1 MPYDLMKEHMER
13 RDFLTLPLAALA
25 VPALLGASAG
35 PANASSALTVATK
48 RSAPARALKGVC
60 KGGTDP
66 LSFRQ
71 IKDLKP
77 DWYYNWQAPQTYTG
91 KPFVPMVK
99 DARKLLEQDSL
110 GYVNREL
117 GQTKTKN
124 LLGFNEPDHP
134 DQANMSVDE
143 AVRLWP
149 LLQTTGLRLGSPATV
164 SPSAR
169 WLDQFMLR
177 AKQENL
183 RVDFMTM
190 HSYAW
195 PKSDEF
201 LGKVREL
208 HEKYERPVWVT
219 EYAVADWRA
228 TRTRRNEYSRK
239 QVETFMRETVKG
251 MRAMPFVE
259 RFAWKTRA
267 ITDRQMG
274 TSALFD
280 LKGKMTSTG
289 RLYASL

>member
-1 MPYDLMKEHMER
+1 MER
-13 RDFLTLPLAALA
+13 RNFLTLPLAALA
-25 VPALLGASAG
+25 VPALLGAGAAHASAA
-35 PANASSALTVATK
+35 PSVAT
-48 RSAPARALKGVC
+48 RAPARARALKGAGN
-60 KGGTDP
+60 GGTDR

-71 IKDLKP
+71 IKDLRP
-77 DWYYNWQAPQTYTG
+77 DWYYTWQAPRTYTG

-99 DARKLLEQDSL
+99 DARKLLEQDAL

-117 GQTKTKN
+117 GRTKTKN

-164 SPSAR
+164 GPAVP

-177 AKQENL
+177 AKRENL

-190 HSYAW
+190 HSYTW
-195 PKSDEF
+195 PKSDDF

-228 TRTRRNEYSRK
+228 TRTRRSEYSRK

-251 MRAMPFVE
+251 MRAMPYVE

-267 ITDRQMG
+267 ITDYQMG

-280 LKGKMTSTG
+280 SRGKMTSTG

>member
-1 MPYDLMKEHMER
+1 MER
-13 RDFLTLPLAALA
+13 RQFLTLPLAALA
-25 VPALLGASAG
+25 VPGLLAAGAGSVQA
-35 PANASSALTVATK
+35 A
-48 RSAPARALKGVC
+48 APARALKGVSN
-60 KGGTDP
+60 GGSDA

-71 IKDLKP
+71 IRDLKP
-77 DWYYNWQAPQTYTG
+77 DWYYTWQASRTYTG
-91 KPFVPMVK
+91 KPFVPMIK
-99 DARKLLEQDSL
+99 DGRRLLERDAL

-117 GQTKTKN
+117 RQTKTGN

-164 SPSAR
+164 SPSIP
-169 WLDQFMLR
+169 WLEQFMLR
-177 AKQENL
+177 AKRENL

-190 HSYAW
+190 HCYAW
-195 PKSDEF
+195 PYSDSF
-201 LGKVREL
+201 LRKVAAL
-208 HEKYERPVWVT
+208 HEKYDRPVWVT

-228 TRTRRNEYSRK
+228 TKSRRSVYSRK
-239 QVETFMRETVKG
+239 QVETFMRETVTG

-267 ITDRQMG
+267 ITDPQMG

-280 LKGKMTSTG
+280 LNGKMTSTG
-289 RLYASL
+289 KLYASL

>member
-1 MPYDLMKEHMER
+1 MER
-13 RDFLTLPLAALA
+13 RQFLTLPLAALA
-25 VPALLGASAG
+25 APGLLAAGAGSAHASSVPALA
-35 PANASSALTVATK
+35 PTVA
-48 RSAPARALKGVC
+48 APARALKGASN
-60 KGGTDP
+60 GGIDA

-71 IKDLKP
+71 IRDLKP
-77 DWYYNWQAPQTYTG
+77 DWYYTWQASRTYTG
-91 KPFVPMVK
+91 KPFVPMVR
-99 DARKLLEQDSL
+99 DAQKLLEKDAL

-117 GQTKTKN
+117 GQTKAGN

-134 DQANMSVDE
+134 GQANMSVDE

-149 LLQTTGLRLGSPATV
+149 LLQTTRLRLGSPATI
-164 SPSAR
+164 SSTAR

-177 AKQENL
+177 AKEENL

-195 PKSDEF
+195 PNSDSF
-201 LGKVREL
+201 LGKVTEL

-228 TRTRRNEYSRK
+228 TRTRRSEYSRK

-259 RFAWKTRA
+259 RFAWKNRP

-280 LKGKMTSTG
+280 LNGKMTSTG
-289 RLYASL
+289 KLYASL